1 MISAIASKPPAVG
14 ATLRKTIR
22 QAWSAET
29 TVDPTG
35 WLSSNPAYGQCAVTA
50 VVVQDHLGGTIWR
63 SRINGVSHY
72 FNILDG
78 DEVID
83 LTREQFPIDAAES
96 DRSLSSRE
104 YILSFGPT
112 RNRYELLKARMSG
125 LLRQD

>member
-1 MISAIASKPPAVG
+1 MISAIASRPPAVG
-14 ATLRKTIR
+14 VTLRKTIR
-22 QAWSAET
+22 EAWSAET

-83 LTREQFPIDAAES
+83 LTREQFPIDATES

-125 LLRQD
+125 LRQD